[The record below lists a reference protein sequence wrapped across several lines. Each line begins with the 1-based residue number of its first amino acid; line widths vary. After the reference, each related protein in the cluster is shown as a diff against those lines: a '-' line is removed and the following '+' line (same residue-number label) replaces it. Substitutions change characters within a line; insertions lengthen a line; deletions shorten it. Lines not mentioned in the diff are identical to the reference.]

1 VLYSLVSREI
11 LQGPFGDKLRRAGQF
26 FMKEDPVYRTLRNL
40 ARRLTEA
47 QIDYAIVGGMAV
59 AEHGLLRVTQDVDI
73 LLTPRG
79 LDRFTKQCQSLG
91 YKPAFEGARTT
102 FLDLETRIRIEVLR
116 TGDYPGDGKPKPVA
130 FPDPATAVQD
140 IEGVRVI
147 TLEKLIELKLAS
159 GLSAPHRLRDL
170 ADVQDLIH
178 HLKLPL
184 ELASKLDQSV
194 RAKYEEL
201 WRTQAPLDEQNR

>member
-1 VLYSLVSREI
+1 VSREI
-11 LQGPFGDKLRRAGQF
+11 LQGPFGEKLRRAGQF

-47 QIDYAIVGGMAV
+47 QIDYAVVGGMAV

-79 LDRFTKQCQSLG
+79 LDRFTEQCQSLG
-91 YKPAFEGARTT
+91 YKPAFAGARTT
-102 FLDLETRIRIEVLR
+102 FLDLETRIRIEILR

-130 FPDPATAVQD
+130 FPDPAAAAQD
-140 IEGVRVI
+140 IEGVRI
-147 TLEKLIELKLAS
+147 IKLEKLIELKLAS

-184 ELASKLDQSV
+184 ELGSTLDQSV
-194 RAKYEEL
+194 RGKYEEL
-201 WRTQAPLDEQNR
+201 WLSAQAPPGQENR

>member
-1 VLYSLVSREI
+1 
-11 LQGPFGDKLRRAGQF
+11 
-26 FMKEDPVYRTLRNL
+26 MKEDPVYRTLRNL